1 VHARKTCKE
10 HHSERAAQRSDTN
23 NKKRIMLP
31 SRTSHSASI
40 GPGVVPRGVDPH
52 YDAEVARE
60 YESRKNVPHNA
71 KGSFGRPF
79 AIDPRTSGP
88 MTRTQCVVLF

>member
-1 VHARKTCKE
+1 METRAKRAKSII
-10 HHSERAAQRSDTN
+10 SERAQRAAILIQ
-23 NKKRIMLP
+23 RIMLP

-40 GPGVVPRGVDPH
+40 GPGVVPRGVDPQ

>member
-1 VHARKTCKE
+1 
-10 HHSERAAQRSDTN
+10 
-23 NKKRIMLP
+23 MLP

-40 GPGVVPRGVDPH
+40 GPGVVPRGVDPQ

-60 YESRKNVPHNA
+60 YELRKNVPHNA

-79 AIDPRTSGP
+79 AIDPRASGP
-88 MTRTQCVVLF
+88 MTRTQCVYLLRF

>member
-1 VHARKTCKE
+1 MRAKRLIKSITQ
-10 HHSERAAQRSDTN
+10 RAARNAILIIQ
-23 NKKRIMLP
+23 RIMLP

-79 AIDPRTSGP
+79 AIDPRASGP